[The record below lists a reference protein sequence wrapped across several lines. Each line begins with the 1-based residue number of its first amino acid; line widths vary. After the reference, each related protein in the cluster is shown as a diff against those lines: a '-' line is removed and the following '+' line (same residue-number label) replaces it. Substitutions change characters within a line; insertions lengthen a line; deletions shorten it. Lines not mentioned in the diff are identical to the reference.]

1 MTSTQPKTVV
11 VFGATGIQGGSVA
24 KALLKDPRTSRQF
37 KVKAVTR
44 DPSKPA
50 AKALFEQGAEVVK
63 VNLTSPFFRSQDF
76 INLRIL
82 MTAFYNRLTLKTN
95 YHSSQS

>member
-1 MTSTQPKTVV
+1 MTPTQPKTVV
-11 VFGATGIQGGSVA
+11 VFGATGTQGGSVA

-50 AKALFEQGAEVVK
+50 AKALVEQGAEVVK
-63 VNLTSPFFRSQDF
+63 VSLSTPFFSISKFHHLANTDDC
-76 INLRIL
+76 LL
-82 MTAFYNRLTLKTN
+82 
-95 YHSSQS
+95 